1 MKLVVHLADFG
12 WPVEAD
18 ELARLLADVGE
29 LTEAGGF
36 DGIAVGDHLWQHPIM
51 AGPKARASRR
61 TRRSGSSP
69 RTPRPS
75 GS

>member
-18 ELARLLADVGE
+18 ELAGLLGDVAE
-29 LTEAGGF
+29 LTEGGAF

-51 AGPKARASRR
+51 GGPRARASRL
-61 TRRSGSSP
+61 TRRSVSSP
-69 RTPRPS
+69 PTRRS
-75 GS
+75 AS